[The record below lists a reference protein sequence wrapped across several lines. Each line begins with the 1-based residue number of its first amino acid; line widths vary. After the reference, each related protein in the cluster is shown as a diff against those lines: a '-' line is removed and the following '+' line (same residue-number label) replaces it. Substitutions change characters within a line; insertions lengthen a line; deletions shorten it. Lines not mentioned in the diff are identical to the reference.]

1 MELGHHDDTYQD
13 RLLKIAEECSGNENA
28 PRGSGKKLASTIVSP
43 YHASNE
49 NDVNVTFRS
58 QIIEALHDMDIGG
71 SSVGAQLHDASM
83 DVDATDDDD
92 VDLLGEELKEMEEP
106 HHIASSSNEV
116 ARGSKA
122 RSSNKGP
129 SRHGILRGM
138 PVRKAEFL
146 RRDSPR
152 KRSKS
157 IVSLSSLLKNQ
168 TRPEGQV
175 VIVEHDTNNNLE
187 PSNGD
192 VSWTEVA
199 VTSAP

>member
-13 RLLKIAEECSGNENA
+13 RLLKIAEESSGNENA
-28 PRGSGKKLASTIVSP
+28 PRG
-43 YHASNE
+43 
-49 NDVNVTFRS
+49 

-138 PVRKAEFL
+138 PHCIRGRSTAMGDGEYASTLAMPSFGTDCKELIAMIKEPQEWPSFGQNW
-146 RRDSPR
+146 
-152 KRSKS
+152 KR
-157 IVSLSSLLKNQ
+157 
-168 TRPEGQV
+168 
-175 VIVEHDTNNNLE
+175 
-187 PSNGD
+187 
-192 VSWTEVA
+192 
-199 VTSAP
+199 